1 MACHGYRTGQF
12 FEGEMRRDEKGR
24 HRSRDGQDKIVSWS
38 FTVKFAL
45 SQLLCRKDVGT
56 CHSRQ
61 VIMHKVNHFL
71 LFFYS
76 FSVLKLRMESVE
88 VVVLSLTALCRDY
101 ETKLHP
107 SWDHQTAPS
116 VREGWR
122 SHTTLSY
129 VITRQQRNRQTCQA
143 RL

>member
-1 MACHGYRTGQF
+1 MACHGYGTGQF

-71 LFFYS
+71 LFYS
-76 FSVLKLRMESVE
+76 FSVLKLRMGNGE
-88 VVVLSLTALCRDY
+88 VVVLSCPLLRCV
-101 ETKLHP
+101 E
-107 SWDHQTAPS
+107 
-116 VREGWR
+116 
-122 SHTTLSY
+122 
-129 VITRQQRNRQTCQA
+129 ITRQNCLHLETTKRPLVSGKVGEAIQLC
-143 RL
+143 LML